1 MVCLIRMAY
10 DAPKGSKVTM
20 ATDSGRQR
28 AGIGAV
34 IGIALLCFAAMVGV
48 QQQLMPL
55 EELSIDLRMRWR
67 LRLTP
72 DEKRSDTSDL
82 ALLAI
87 DQVTEEEFGRYGAG
101 RWLTRAPF
109 LDQLRLFRSYLS
121 PSVLAYDI
129 IFKDTQGRESEE
141 NLRISE
147 STDRTKRIAG
157 ELSQL
162 SRDRLDCVSDAVLS
176 DLSQLALEQ
185 GNVALAHGFA
195 TVWEDQ
201 RFAPV
206 FGFNFR
212 GGWDDQQSVEIPLW
226 ADGDTGVESSPAISY
241 LQDIAIPDSCIK
253 FPSPV
258 ARQRYGYAPN
268 GNVPAGDLLDYAYL
282 GCLNVHRDIDG
293 LVRRVPL
300 VMGFTYR
307 TADGEEPSRVFVP
320 SFTLLTVLLHLGVD
334 VCPIQ
339 EDAVDV
345 QFGRAITIRVGPET
359 YRIPIDAHG
368 CMRLNY
374 RWQESD
380 FESVSFA
387 HLAPVHGE
395 TTREERRAL
404 AQKWGGPVHKRITVV
419 GVTATGID
427 VGPTP
432 INANTPLVYVQLTAI
447 NNVLTR
453 STLRPVTWALGVMAM
468 LVLLVVFIVMCW
480 LVRGVRIVLAA
491 LALLLVYAGVAY
503 AGVHFGIAALP
514 VVAPSLF
521 VVLSA
526 FGILILRYFTES
538 RARRRIRGMFST
550 MVSGTVL
557 SYLED
562 HPESFSLEG
571 HTTNATVLFS
581 DITEFTTLSEHLPPA
596 DLIDLLNAY
605 LTPVTDCVLKWG
617 GYLDKYV
624 GDSVMAVWGAPYPDP
639 DHAVKAC
646 LSALEH
652 QRIVEAL
659 NETIEADYGFRLRVR
674 IGINSGEITAG
685 NVGSERKFQYTV
697 LGDPVNL
704 ASRLEPAN
712 REFGTGV
719 LIGEATQRL
728 VSQQLETREIGRILV
743 SGREQSVSVYELL
756 GRRGALSPE
765 MLERQ
770 RAYASALRT
779 FYSRD
784 WSRCIME
791 LEALLTTT
799 DDGPSAFLL
808 ERAKQYRHAPPPDDW
823 QGVYI
828 RAEKD

>member
-1 MVCLIRMAY
+1 M
-10 DAPKGSKVTM
+10 T
-20 ATDSGRQR
+20 SGNRRKR
-28 AGIGAV
+28 AGMGAAIGM
-34 IGIALLCFAAMVGV
+34 ALLCFVVMASV
-48 QQQLMPL
+48 QQQLSPL
-55 EELSIDLRMRWR
+55 EELSSDLRMRWR
-67 LRLTP
+67 LKLTP
-72 DEKRSDTSDL
+72 DEKRSDTSNL

-87 DQVTEEEFGRYGAG
+87 DQITEDAFGRYGAG

-109 LDQLRLFRSYLS
+109 LDQLRLFRTHLS

-129 IFKDTQGRESEE
+129 IFKDTQGEQNQEAP
-141 NLRISE
+141 RISE
-147 STDRTKRIAG
+147 SASRTERIAR

-162 SRDRLDCVSDAVLS
+162 SSERLDCVSDAVLS

-195 TVWEDQ
+195 AVWEDQ
-201 RFAPV
+201 RFASV

-212 GGWDDQQSVEIPLW
+212 GGWDDLQSVEIPPW
-226 ADGDTGVESSPAISY
+226 SDSDAGGDSPSAVSY
-241 LQDIAIPDSCIK
+241 LQDIAIPDACVA
-253 FPSPV
+253 FPSQA

-268 GNVPAGDLLDYAYL
+268 GNVPAGDLLDYAYM

-300 VMGFTYR
+300 VMGFAYQ
-307 TADGEEPSRVFVP
+307 PSSAEKPGQVFVP
-320 SFTLLTVLLHLGVD
+320 TFALLTVLLHLGVD
-334 VCPIQ
+334 VCPIPK
-339 EDAVDV
+339 EAIDV
-345 QFGRAITIRVGPET
+345 EFGRAITIHSGSDT
-359 YRIPIDAHG
+359 FRIPIDARG

-374 RWQESD
+374 RWKKSD
-380 FESVSFA
+380 FDEISFSN
-387 HLAPVHGE
+387 LAPVHE
-395 TTREERRAL
+395 DTTREERRAAAL
-404 AQKWGGPVHKRITVV
+404 KWGEAAQKRITVV

-432 INANTPLVYVQLTAI
+432 IDANIPLVYVQLTAI
-447 NNVLTR
+447 NNILTR
-453 STLRPVTWALGVMAM
+453 STLEPVSWGLGVGVM
-468 LVLLVVFIVMCW
+468 LVLLVVFVAAC
-480 LVRGVRIVLAA
+480 LVVRGARIVLAA
-491 LALLLVYAGVAY
+491 LVLLLVYGGIAY
-503 AGVHFGIAALP
+503 AGVHFGVVALP
-514 VVAPSLF
+514 LVAPTLF

-550 MVSGTVL
+550 MVSGAVL

-596 DLIDLLNAY
+596 ELIDLLNAY
-605 LTPVTDCVLKWG
+605 LTPVTDCVIKWG

-652 QRIVEAL
+652 QRIVETL
-659 NETIEADYGFRLRVR
+659 NENIEADYGFRFRVR

-719 LIGEATQRL
+719 LIGEDTQRL
-728 VSQQLETREIGRILV
+728 VSPQLETREIGRVLV
-743 SGREQSVSVYELL
+743 SGREQTVCVYELL
-756 GRRGALSPE
+756 GPRGSLSPE
-765 MLERQ
+765 LQETQ
-770 RAYASALRT
+770 RGYASALRS

-784 WSRCIME
+784 WSRCIMD
-791 LEALLTTT
+791 LEALLAKA

-808 ERAKQYRHAPPPDDW
+808 ERARQYRYDPPPDDW
-823 QGVYI
+823 KGVYI

>member
-1 MVCLIRMAY
+1 MAY
-10 DAPKGSKVTM
+10 DAPKGSKVST
-20 ATDSGRQR
+20 ATGNRRRR
-28 AGIGAV
+28 AGAGAV
-34 IGIALLCFAAMVGV
+34 IGITLLCLAVTMTV
-48 QQQLMPL
+48 QELMPL

-67 LRLTP
+67 LKLASRT
-72 DEKRSDTSDL
+72 EHRETSEL
-82 ALLAI
+82 VLLAI
-87 DQVTEEEFGRYGAG
+87 DQATETAFGRYGAG

-129 IFKDTQGRESEE
+129 IFKDTQGHQTQGHR
-141 NLRISE
+141 RISE
-147 STDRTKRIAG
+147 LADRTRRIAG
-157 ELSQL
+157 ELNQL
-162 SRDRLDCVSDAVLS
+162 AVEELDCVSDAVLS

-195 TVWEDQ
+195 AIWEDK

-212 GGWDDQQSVEIPLW
+212 GGWDDLQSVEIPSW
-226 ADGDTGVESSPAISY
+226 SDDAAQGGSSSAVPY
-241 LQDIAIPDSCIK
+241 LKDIAIPAACVR
-253 FPSPV
+253 FPSEA

-268 GNVPAGDLLDYAYL
+268 ANVPAPELLDYAYM
-282 GCLNVHRDIDG
+282 GSLNVRRDVDG

-300 VMGFTYR
+300 VMGFSYR
-307 TADGEEPSRVFVP
+307 ESPEEEPRRVFVP
-320 SFTLLTVLLHLGVD
+320 SFALLAVLLHVGVD
-334 VCPIQ
+334 TFPIP
-339 EDAVDV
+339 EDIVDV
-345 QFGRAITIRVGPET
+345 EFGRAITIHAGPET
-359 YRIPIDAHG
+359 YRIPIDTFG

-374 RWQESD
+374 RWQKSD
-380 FESVSFA
+380 FEAISFA
-387 HLAPVHGE
+387 HLAPSHGD
-395 TTREERRAL
+395 TTREERRAI
-404 AQKWGGPVHKRITVV
+404 AQRWGGAVQKRIAVV

-432 INANTPLVYVQLTAI
+432 IDANIPLVYVQLTAI
-447 NNVLTR
+447 NNILTR
-453 STLRPVTWALGVMAM
+453 STLRPVTWAMEQGVM
-468 LVLLVVFIVMCW
+468 LVLLVAFIGAC
-480 LVRGVRIVLAA
+480 LAVRGARVVLVA
-491 LALLLVYAGVAY
+491 LVLLLVYSVVAY
-503 AGVHFGIAALP
+503 AGVHFGVVALP
-514 VVAPSLF
+514 MVAPALF
-521 VVLSA
+521 ILFST

-571 HTTNATVLFS
+571 HTTDATVLFS
-581 DITEFTTLSEHLPPA
+581 DITDFTTLSEHLPPA

-624 GDSVMAVWGAPYPDP
+624 GDSVMAVWGAPYPDSA
-639 DHAVKAC
+639 HAVKAC

-652 QRIVEAL
+652 QRIVDRLNDTFEA
-659 NETIEADYGFRLRVR
+659 EYGFRFRVR

-743 SGREQSVSVYELL
+743 SGREQTVRVYELL
-756 GRRGALSPE
+756 GQRGGLTPE
-765 MLERQ
+765 VLAVQ
-770 RAYASALRT
+770 KGYASALRS

-784 WSRCIME
+784 WGRCIMD
-791 LEALLTTT
+791 LEALLAKAE
-799 DDGPSAFLL
+799 DGPSAFLL
-808 ERAKQYRHAPPPDDW
+808 ERAKRYRQTPPPAEW
-823 QGVYI
+823 KGVYI
-828 RAEKD
+828 RAEKN